1 MQETTLVEQWLTFG
15 KRKLQLNWKYIVS
28 FELWLDCR
36 ASDCAL
42 YLFTC
47 CSSNQLRM
55 FDENEK
61 IYNFFFPKVRDLL
74 NLFLILMPNYV
85 REELSITCSNMTK
98 LIDMQVCSAWCLN
111 MHGSLW
117 KKMKLWRKYGDVG
130 WNVIGNI
137 LLQHVT

>member
-36 ASDCAL
+36 ASDYAL

-55 FDENEK
+55 FEENEK

-74 NLFLILMPNYV
+74 NLF
-85 REELSITCSNMTK
+85 
-98 LIDMQVCSAWCLN
+98 
-111 MHGSLW
+111 
-117 KKMKLWRKYGDVG
+117 
-130 WNVIGNI
+130 
-137 LLQHVT
+137 